1 MPIESSSSILKT
13 PVAHYQE
20 ESIGRTKIHLFII
33 NLQNEKKGIL
43 IYKHLLAVYPSM
55 QVLPIL
61 DTVPFVSLRVH
72 GNPYSNSG
80 PNLYIFIYINIGIQF
95 LRLSAVKDSLL
106 LS

>member
-43 IYKHLLAVYPSM
+43 IYKHLLAVYHSM
-55 QVLPIL
+55 QVLNPIL

-72 GNPYSNSG
+72 GNPLSNSG
-80 PNLYIFIYINIGIQF
+80 PNLYIYKYYLCIYMYKF
-95 LRLSAVKDSLL
+95 T
-106 LS
+106 